1 MGKEGAAWATGGSGM
16 LASLGSEVGTGRFLC
31 HFDPRFWKLEA
42 GSWRL
47 DTPHPRVFWEKSA
60 QSVENKG
67 REVGKERQESSRV
80 RKRLEG
86 KEIEEVELMKE
97 FKREA

>member
-1 MGKEGAAWATGGSGM
+1 MVDALSVLEAAGFLGEGRQEVLGVAGFRSRVGNAEGTTRIGNHGAALATGGSAM

-47 DTPHPRVFWEKSA
+47 DTPHTRVFWEKSA
-60 QSVENKG
+60 
-67 REVGKERQESSRV
+67 
-80 RKRLEG
+80 
-86 KEIEEVELMKE
+86 
-97 FKREA
+97 